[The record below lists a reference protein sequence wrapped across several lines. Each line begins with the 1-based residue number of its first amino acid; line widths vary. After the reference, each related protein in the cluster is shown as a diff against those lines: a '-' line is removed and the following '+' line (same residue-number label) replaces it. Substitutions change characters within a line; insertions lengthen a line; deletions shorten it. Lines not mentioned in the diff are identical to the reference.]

1 MPQLKERDPY
11 AFPTQQLTVL
21 AICRFSEPIA
31 FNSILAYT
39 YEMVKDLDGAG
50 SARDAPFYAGL
61 LVSAY
66 AVAEALT
73 AMGWGALSDRVGRK
87 PVVLVGLGGVALS
100 SLLFGL
106 STNYWVAL
114 LARFVGG
121 ALNGNVAV
129 MQTMVAEMVKV
140 PEHEPKAYATQPFV
154 WTLGGIIGSAM
165 GGFLAQPAR
174 FYPDLF
180 PADGLFGRYPYLLPN
195 LVAVVVVVLA
205 IIQGIFFLEE
215 TNPRSAREAAAAAD
229 FAAARERQYEDGDTA
244 IVEDEEV
251 DENTPLTSAAAAA
264 QAAGALGGRAG
275 SGGGGVHGHHDSE
288 ATAAR
293 RRSSIMSTSLSRPQF
308 IEEGLSVPVQ
318 PNFDLRRSSF
328 GTVHAIRVGH
338 GSTTTA
344 ATDAMAEVREQYQYG
359 PPSETTTSGS
369 ATPTSSG
376 SKKKSKGAFNF
387 TIIML
392 TLALVL
398 VSYHQM
404 AFVTLLPTHLLDDPS
419 PGYAG
424 GGHLDLR
431 GGLGYTVHDVGVY
444 LSVNGV
450 LGLLIQGLVFPP
462 FVDKVGVWRS
472 FVWMVVLYPLAY
484 VVMPFVSVFPSSSAA
499 SHDGSGGAGGSAQ
512 QSALIYLALVL
523 QSIFGIIVIPC
534 ALILLKD
541 ATPSPRV
548 LGRVNGLAM
557 SGCCL
562 ARTISPPLVGVIYAA
577 GGSAAA
583 WFSCAGFALLGILQL
598 AWVPRSQNA
607 RDLVVVEVENAL
619 VKVDSRQVED
629 ERRPQNGGEEQ
640 QR

>member
-215 TNPRSAREAAAAAD
+215 TNPRSARGGGGSCGFRGCPGAA
-229 FAAARERQYEDGDTA
+229 
-244 IVEDEEV
+244 EV
-251 DENTPLTSAAAAA
+251 NENTPLTSATAAA

-275 SGGGGVHGHHDSE
+275 SGGGGHGGHGHPDSE
-288 ATAAR
+288 VTAAR

-308 IEEGLSVPVQ
+308 IEEGLPVPVQ
-318 PNFDLRRSSF
+318 PSFDLRRSSF

-359 PPSETTTSGS
+359 PPSETTTSGT

-392 TLALVL
+392 TVALVL

-404 AFVTLLPTHLLDDPS
+404 AFVTLLPTHLLDNPS

-484 VVMPFVSVFPSSSAA
+484 IVMPFVSVFPSSAA

-629 ERRPQNGGEEQ
+629 DHRNGEQ
-640 QR
+640 R